1 MCLAVLA
8 LQHVPGMPVLIAANR
23 DEFHARP
30 TETIHAWPGQ
40 PTIYA
45 GRDLQ
50 AGGSWMGTTAAGRYA
65 LVTNYR
71 EVGAQ
76 RADAI
81 SRGELVEAYLRGTES
96 AAQYA
101 ARVHAAGARYNGFNL
116 IVGDLHTAWYCSNR
130 DAGSPRRLAPGVHA
144 VSNHLLDTP
153 WPKLV
158 RLKAAF
164 AAVLEQGRGPF
175 AARIPALYA
184 ALDDRTPA
192 PDADLPRTGI
202 PLERER
208 LLSSPFIVS
217 PDYGTR
223 SSTLLA
229 WHADGQGELHERS
242 FAPDASILRE
252 TELRFTPA
260 AR

>member
-8 LQHVPGMPVLIAANR
+8 LHHVLGMPVLIAANR

-30 TETIHAWPGQ
+30 TEPIHAWPGQ
-40 PTIYA
+40 PALYA

-50 AGGSWMGTTAAGRYA
+50 AGGSWMGTTAQGRYA

-71 EVGAQ
+71 EVGRL
-76 RADAI
+76 RADAV
-81 SRGELVEAYLRGTES
+81 SRGELVEAFLRGNDS
-96 AAQYA
+96 PADYV
-101 ARVHAAGARYNGFNL
+101 ARVARDGERYNGFNL
-116 IVGDLHTAWYCSNR
+116 IVGDLRTAWYCSNR
-130 DAGSPRRLAPGVHA
+130 DPQSPRRLAPGVYA
-144 VSNHLLDTP
+144 VSNALLDTP

-164 AAVLEQGRGPF
+164 THVLEHAG
-175 AARIPALYA
+175 AAFTQQIPALYA

-192 PDADLPRTGI
+192 DDADLPRTGL
-202 PLERER
+202 PLDRER
-208 LLSSPFIVS
+208 LLGSPFIVS

-229 WHADGQGELHERS
+229 WHADGHGELHERT
-242 FAPDASILRE
+242 FDPDARIRRE
-252 TELRFTPA
+252 TDLDFRLSPG
-260 AR
+260 